1 METSLIDWS
10 QCTPYYVNQTKYY
23 YDPFKSTYKNIR
35 FLLNKT
41 STYTVTKKDMGRIA
55 TISYNVYGTT
65 SLWRVLLEYNQIHD
79 PITELY
85 PGVVLDIPDKS
96 QAVAYLTNA
105 GNVNGT
111 NTTLSSSFI
120 I

>member
-1 METSLIDWS
+1 MESSLADWS
-10 QCTPYYVNQTKYY
+10 QCTPIYSNQTKYY
-23 YDPFKSTYKNIR
+23 YDPFRSTYKNIR

-41 STYTVTKKDMGRIA
+41 STYTVTKHTMGRIA

-65 SLWRVLLEYNQIHD
+65 TLWRVLLEYNQIHD

-85 PGVVLDIPDKS
+85 PGVVLDIPDKA
-96 QAVAYLTNA
+96 QAISYLTNA
-105 GNVNGT
+105 NNINRS
-111 NTTLSSSFI
+111 NTAYSSSFI